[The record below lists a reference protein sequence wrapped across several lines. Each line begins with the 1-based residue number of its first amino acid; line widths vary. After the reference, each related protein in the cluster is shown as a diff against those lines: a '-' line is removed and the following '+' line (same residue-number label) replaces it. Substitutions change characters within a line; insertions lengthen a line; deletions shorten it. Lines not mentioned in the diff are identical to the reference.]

1 MKQRAGHMAQT
12 ISNEGLAFLASHEGI
27 VPAPYKDSVG
37 VWTWGVG
44 HTTAAGSPNPATLQK
59 AMPADLDTAIRK
71 VLRAFRMDVVKY
83 ESGVRRAFNVPL
95 TQAQF
100 DAAVSFHFNTGA
112 IARASWVRDF
122 NRGDKAAAI
131 KGIMNW
137 KKPPEIIPRRKAERD
152 LFANGTYGN
161 SKVTVWGTNGAGKVI
176 WKPVRTLT
184 QERLLSL
191 MGTPTPPDVEPIDP
205 TPDRPTTGIAA
216 LIAAIIGFF

>member
-1 MKQRAGHMAQT
+1 MVQT
-12 ISNEGLAFLASHEGI
+12 ISNQGLAFLASHEGV

-44 HTTAAGSPNPATLQK
+44 HTAAAGSPNPATLPK

-71 VLRAFRMDVVKY
+71 VLRAFRMDVTKY
-83 ESGVRRAFNVPL
+83 ESDVRQAFRVPL
-95 TQAQF
+95 TQSQF

-184 QERLLSL
+184 QEQLLSL
-191 MGTPTPPDVEPIDP
+191 MGTSTPPDVEPIDP
-205 TPDRPTTGIAA
+205 TPDRPATGIAA
-216 LIAAIIGFF
+216 LIAAIIAIFTKGRSK